1 MAYLLCITVFPQFI
15 NCFLTFIDINNSL
28 ILCQINKYDLGLV
41 KRSKRYYFSNMNTLS
56 TIALVVAMLLVLGVL
71 GMGMF
76 SMVKGGEFNKKYGN
90 KLMQARV
97 IMQGVALALLALAY
111 YTSQTS

>member
-1 MAYLLCITVFPQFI
+1 M
-15 NCFLTFIDINNSL
+15 
-28 ILCQINKYDLGLV
+28 
-41 KRSKRYYFSNMNTLS
+41 NMLS
-56 TIALVVAMLLVLGVL
+56 TIALIIALTLVLAIL
-71 GMGMF
+71 GLGLF

-111 YTSQTS
+111 YSSQTS